1 VADKDKQAIANQL
14 AYEENLARIYELV
27 GQIRSIRIQVDTANT
42 KLYEKIEKI
51 AMDLKQL
58 NEEINK

>member
-1 VADKDKQAIANQL
+1 MADKDKQAIANQL